1 MLAPDLLI
9 ETVSLCPSQVIEHKG
24 AAAAEAATAKEE
36 LEATLGM
43 QLAHPNIVRTL
54 KFATRQR
61 GQVGQS
67 ILFPTPNRL

>member
-1 MLAPDLLI
+1 VLAPGLLI
-9 ETVSLCPSQVIEHKG
+9 ETVSFCPPQVIEHKG

-61 GQVGQS
+61 AQVGNRS
-67 ILFPTPNRL
+67 LFRL